1 MGELLIWLIVLGAA
15 AVVAVY
21 VYNRMEEARFRKRTE
36 SAFAPQDG
44 DPLMDGELP
53 RAAPGERI
61 EPQLQ
66 GDASADAAA
75 AAGRRE
81 PRAIAEPAAAPAP
94 RPAPVP
100 WPVAAVE
107 ALKSPAP
114 SPRPTPEPRQPQAA
128 IAAEAAGARR
138 PPLPQRHAAEVAP
151 TAIDSGAIDYSVEIY
166 AGEAVP
172 AAALEQLLR
181 AVGPLAARL
190 RLEGRPHADA
200 PWTPLD
206 RAGYGSCP
214 HVRASLQLVDRRG
227 VIGKQDL
234 ILFQSA
240 AARCAA
246 SLAASASI
254 PEAEPYFARARELDA
269 FCAEVDVA
277 VGINIIAPPGRPF
290 LGTRLRGLAEAAG
303 LRLADGAFVF
313 ADAHGRA
320 RFSLENQEQAR
331 LLGEALRNLQ
341 TTGVTLVLDVP
352 RLGDGLAAFDEMVGV
367 GRKLALSLGGTLVD
381 DNSVPVTDAGLEQIR
396 AQLRGIY
403 AGMQARGIPAG
414 SPAALRL
421 FS

>member
-1 MGELLIWLIVLGAA
+1 MGELLIWLIILGAV

-21 VYNRMEEARFRKRTE
+21 VYNRMEEVRFRKRTE
-36 SAFAPQDG
+36 SAFASQDG
-44 DPLMDGELP
+44 DALMDDELAL
-53 RAAPGERI
+53 AAPGERI

-66 GDASADAAA
+66 ADASAEAAGP
-75 AAGRRE
+75 AGRRE
-81 PRAIAEPAAAPAP
+81 PRAIAEPAAAAP
-94 RPAPVP
+94 RPGSVP
-100 WPVAAVE
+100 TPVAAVE
-107 ALKSPAP
+107 ALKSSAPAP
-114 SPRPTPEPRQPQAA
+114 RPAPDAPQHQTAGA
-128 IAAEAAGARR
+128 SEAAGERM
-138 PPLPQRHAAEVAP
+138 PPAPQRQPAEIAL
-151 TAIDSGAIDYSVEIY
+151 DAIDYSAEIY
-166 AGEAVP
+166 ASEAVP

-181 AVGPLAARL
+181 AVGPLAARV
-190 RLEGRPHADA
+190 RLEGRPHAGA
-200 PWTPLD
+200 PWKALD
-206 RAGYGSCP
+206 RAGYGSCA

-234 ILFQSA
+234 IVFQSA

-246 SLAASASI
+246 SLTASASI
-254 PEAEPYFARARELDA
+254 PEAEPFLARARELDA

-277 VGINIIAPPGRPF
+277 VGINVIAPPGRPF

-313 ADAHGRA
+313 PDAHGGA

-341 TTGVTLVLDVP
+341 TTGITLVLDVP
-352 RLGDGLAAFDEMVGV
+352 RLGDGVAAFDEMVGV

-381 DNSVPVTDAGLEQIR
+381 DNSVPVTDTGLEQIR
-396 AQLRGIY
+396 AQLRAIY

-414 SPAALRL
+414 SPVALRL